1 MGLGRNGERVA
12 NTPMRLFP
20 PSRGG
25 FTMGDHPARC
35 TSENPHIS
43 QICENSARPRNAF
56 ASRYSG
62 SNTITDF
69 CSGTRPLWRGM
80 PNFVVKSLRM
90 RAMTRSGGNWFISSL
105 SCNLESAMHIFILKQ
120 RKLQDKPQGKEC
132 FAISPRHMP
141 GRGSD
146 SLPLQFQTKNHPLG
160 GFLFGAGNG
169 SRTYI
174 AFFHI
179 IFIT

>member
-90 RAMTRSGGNWFISSL
+90 RAMTRSGGNWFISFL
-105 SCNLESAMHIFILKQ
+105 SCNLESSIHVFHYKMRDASGQASKQ
-120 RKLQDKPQGKEC
+120 RMLCHFHP
-132 FAISPRHMP
+132 HMP

-160 GFLFGAGNG
+160 GFLFGAGDG
-169 SRTYI
+169 SRTHEPRHYQ
-174 AFFHI
+174 
-179 IFIT
+179 